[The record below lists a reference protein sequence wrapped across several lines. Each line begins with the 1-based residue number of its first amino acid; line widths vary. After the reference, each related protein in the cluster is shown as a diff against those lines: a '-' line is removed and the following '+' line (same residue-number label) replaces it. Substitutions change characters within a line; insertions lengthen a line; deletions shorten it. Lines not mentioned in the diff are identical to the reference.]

1 MKFLNYD
8 KKTGNVTGFYATDIH
23 GDNIP
28 TGCLKISDD
37 IWTEYLNNQGKYK
50 IDLTKANALEKDTEI
65 DKFED
70 LFVEI
75 PINLDDVKAGKI
87 QELSNACN
95 SEILKGFYSDADGTN
110 KLYDFDL
117 ENQVNLS
124 AYKSNILLAKL
135 SGTPLT
141 TVSYYAKGE
150 SCHDYTADQFLK
162 LVNDAETFKAECI
175 AKYKDK
181 LKPAVMACTTVD
193 EVNAVKWDS
202 ESSSTSSD
210 ASNPSSTS
218 NQTDNNQGINSSATT
233 K

>member
-1 MKFLNYD
+1 MKYLNYNNE
-8 KKTGNVTGFYATDIH
+8 TGDVLGFYSEDIH

-50 IDLTKANALEKDTEI
+50 IDLTKASALEKDTEI

-135 SGTPLT
+135 SGTPIENI
-141 TVSYYAKGE
+141 SYYAKGE

-210 ASNPSSTS
+210 ASDPSSTS
-218 NQTDNNQGINSSATT
+218 NQIDSNQGINSSATT